1 MMNFPIPRLNEI
13 IKAPEG
19 IISVWGDFGIGKT
32 TFALQTAINTANQGK
47 KIIYIYSKPNFP
59 SIRVG
64 DILKDDPKENLDN
77 NIIFIKST
85 DFTDLHN
92 IIFNLEFLVLES
104 VKEKG
109 NLFDLIVIDSIT
121 DLYRLE
127 LNKGKKEKNIS
138 LNYRLNQ
145 ILANLSYIFETY
157 GIEVLVVN
165 ELARKSYNN
174 QTVEVQGGGKV
185 MEFWILYT
193 IKIERTEVLNVRKLI
208 IRKRLENTKIE
219 LTSSLAK
226 HGFD

>member
-1 MMNFPIPRLNEI
+1 MNFPIPRLNEI

-19 IISVWGDFGIGKT
+19 NISVWGDFGIGKT
-32 TFALQTAINTANQGK
+32 TFALQTVINTANQGK
-47 KIIYIYSKPNFP
+47 NVIYIYTKPNFP
-59 SIRVG
+59 SVRVG
-64 DILKDDPKENLDN
+64 YILKDDPKETLDN
-77 NIIFIKST
+77 IVFIKST
-85 DFTDLHN
+85 DFTDLYN

-109 NLFDLIVIDSIT
+109 NSFDLIVIDSIT

-127 LNKGKKEKNIS
+127 LNKEKKEKNIS

-145 ILANLSYIFETY
+145 ILANLSYIFKTY
-157 GIEVLVVN
+157 RIEILVVN
-165 ELARKSYNN
+165 ELARKSYTN

-219 LTSSLAK
+219 LSSSLTK
-226 HGFD
+226 HGFE